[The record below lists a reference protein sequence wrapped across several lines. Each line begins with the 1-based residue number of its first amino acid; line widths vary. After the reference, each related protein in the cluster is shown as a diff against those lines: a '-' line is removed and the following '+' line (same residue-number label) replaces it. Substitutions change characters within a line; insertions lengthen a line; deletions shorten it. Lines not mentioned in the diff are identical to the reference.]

1 MAATKKTATTKPATK
16 RPATKTS
23 AKKAAAR
30 PRSKDKRALL
40 VVNPRARRG
49 NGSVAAARD
58 VLEKADISVTE
69 IKPGKGEDIAD
80 IIARNADHYDL
91 AIVGGGDG
99 TLNAA
104 APALVETGMPL
115 GVIPL
120 GTANDF
126 ARTVGIPTDPA
137 KAAELIAAGKLRDID
152 LGEVNGHLFFNV
164 ASIGFSA
171 ELAQD
176 LTEHAKKRWGTL
188 GYGIV
193 AARLLIRSRLFTA
206 FVDHDGTTEKIRTL
220 QVSVGNGKNY
230 GGGMT
235 VEERATADD
244 GKLDFYSLEVD
255 HWWRLLALL
264 PSLRKG
270 TQGKW
275 DDVRAFQTTEVT
287 VRTSKPRPVNT
298 DGELSTYT
306 PAHFK
311 IRPKALKVF
320 VG

>member
-1 MAATKKTATTKPATK
+1 MK
-16 RPATKTS
+16 S
-23 AKKAAAR
+23 ARKVGSG
-30 PRSKDKRALL
+30 PRTRAKQKRALL

-49 NGSVAAARD
+49 PGSVGAARS
-58 VLEKADISVTE
+58 VLEKAGIAVTE
-69 IKPGKGEDIAD
+69 AVPGKDESVAD
-80 IIARNADHYDL
+80 IIRRDASSADL
-91 AIVGGGDG
+91 VVIGGGDG

-104 APALVETGMPL
+104 APALVEAGLPL

-126 ARTVGIPTDPA
+126 ARTVGIPLDPA
-137 KAAELIAAGKLRDID
+137 KAAEVIVAGRLKPVD
-152 LGEVNGHLFFNV
+152 LGEVNGKLFFNV

-171 ELAQD
+171 ELAHE
-176 LTEHAKKRWGTL
+176 LTQEAKRRWGTL

-193 AARLLIRSRLFTA
+193 AARILMRSRLFTA
-206 FVDHDGTTEKIRTL
+206 FVDHDGTTEKIRTM
-220 QVSVGNGKNY
+220 QVSVGNGRHY

-235 VEERATADD
+235 VEETATADD
-244 GKLDFYSLEVD
+244 GRLDFYSLEVD

-270 TQGKW
+270 TQGRW

-287 VRTSKPRPVNT
+287 IRTSRRRPVNT

-306 PAHFK
+306 PAHFRIK
-311 IRPKALKVF
+311 PKALRVF
-320 VG
+320 GPGNASN